1 MSKRGLELVVGAR
14 RDPRWGPVVVIG
26 LGGTL
31 IEAIGDVR
39 LLPPDLTEDDIAAQ
53 FRKLKTARLLDGFR
67 GAPAVD
73 VEAAA
78 SVAAR
83 IGALMLADP
92 SITEIDVNP
101 LMAHARGEGVTALDA
116 LIVTRKGQAA

>member
-1 MSKRGLELVVGAR
+1 MIL
-14 RDPRWGPVVVIG
+14 IG

-39 LLPPDLTEDDIAAQ
+39 ILPPDLTQEAIVAE

-78 SVAAR
+78 QVASR
-83 IGALMLADP
+83 IGALMLSEL
-92 SITEIDVNP
+92 SIVEIDINP
-101 LMAHARGEGVTALDA
+101 LMAHAKGEGVTALDA
-116 LIVTRKGQAA
+116 LIVTRKE

>member
-1 MSKRGLELVVGAR
+1 
-14 RDPRWGPVVVIG
+14 PVVVIG

-39 LLPPDLTEDDIAAQ
+39 LLAPDLMEEDIVAE
-53 FRKLKTARLLDGFR
+53 FHKLKTARLLSGFR

-83 IGALMLADP
+83 IGALMLADS

-101 LMAHARGEGVTALDA
+101 LMAHAKGEGVTALDA
-116 LIVTRKGQAA
+116 LIVMRKGQNA

>member
-1 MSKRGLELVVGAR
+1 
-14 RDPRWGPVVVIG
+14 
-26 LGGTL
+26 
-31 IEAIGDVR
+31 VR
-39 LLPPDLTEDDIAAQ
+39 ILPPDLTQEAIVAE

-78 SVAAR
+78 QVASR
-83 IGALMLADP
+83 IGALMLSEP
-92 SITEIDVNP
+92 SIVEIDINP

-116 LIVTRKGQAA
+116 LIVTQKG